1 MKWLEICR
9 EKEKSEWLLFRLL
22 WTSMEHVQR
31 VAGETGRIGKGET
44 FETSA
49 ISLLLKA
56 VFYVFL
62 HIN

>member
-1 MKWLEICR
+1 
-9 EKEKSEWLLFRLL
+9 
-22 WTSMEHVQR
+22 MEHVQR